1 MEGVYLTWLIS
12 ALAIG
17 VLLMPLV
24 KPPWARITLHGF
36 IDFLRRYWIH
46 ILMVLSIYNAKDFL
60 DEIDR
65 ILMANTGLD
74 MTPWIYAI
82 EGDMVLWVQQTFEAA
97 WLTTFL
103 THFYVVGFMVICY
116 VSIFYFAYFDDRYL
130 ADRIC
135 LTIFWVYILAIP
147 FYLFFNVRVTG
158 DHIPAMETLA
168 YDLTGEINDWFNRI
182 DPYTNGMP
190 SLHIGFPF
198 AVWLCLVRHDV
209 DGRWLVY
216 RRLVFSYVL
225 LTAFC
230 IIYLG
235 IHWFLDIVGGMAV
248 AAMGVHISDKM
259 ANPVWRVLD
268 ERTINARLA
277 TVLTNP
283 KKALLIIGGSLKI
296 GISRYSKPSSKE
308 TGAILA
314 AVILVV
320 AGVITWDLTHQSLP
334 ANGVQTPVKVS
345 AADGWLVTLD
355 DRETGALVVV
365 HDLSDLD
372 NELQITQP
380 IMDINS
386 KYDVKGDNLLMANA
400 SIMWLVNLNQP
411 YSTLLE
417 LPVSNPKDVG
427 LVSTKFIVLID
438 SNGLQ
443 YFDFKGQQV
452 PGPMVPNG
460 DKLLLFESSGESI
473 ALVLESEPSSVQLG
487 LMGAEGL
494 LTIPL
499 NVSAPISEDEVL
511 NQAGLFVDID
521 NASITDLVLDDHYL
535 AATVDV
541 NATSRLILLNRNSG
555 ESFLASDPK
564 YAAQDPYLGQGVL
577 MWSAYQNIDPMN
589 ASSKYQDREILL
601 LDLERNITEPLTAD
615 SLDQWSPMVLENH
628 YVYRQMNEDGTV
640 SVEVQQK
647 EATLKYYASTTLQIG
662 VILVISL
669 VFINLMQRQYEARKS

>member
-46 ILMVLSIYNAKDFL
+46 ILMVLSIYNSKDFL

-198 AVWLCLVRHDV
+198 AVWLCLIRHDV

-248 AAMGVHISDKM
+248 AAMAVHISDKM

-283 KKALLIIGGSLKI
+283 KKALLIIGGNLKT

-355 DRETGALVVV
+355 DRDTGALVVV

-380 IMDINS
+380 IMDIDS
-386 KYDVKGDNLLMANA
+386 KYDVKGDNLLMAN
-400 SIMWLVNLNQP
+400 SSTMWLINLNQP
-411 YSTLLE
+411 HLTLLE
-417 LPVSNPKDVG
+417 LSVSDPKDVG
-427 LVSTKFIVLID
+427 LVSTKFIALID

-443 YFDFKGQQV
+443 YFDFTGQQV
-452 PGPMVPNG
+452 PGPMVPTG
-460 DKLLLFESSGESI
+460 DKLLLFESKGESI

-511 NQAGLFVDID
+511 NQAGLFVDIE
-521 NASITDLVLDDHYL
+521 NASITDLVLDDDYL

-541 NATSRLILLNRNSG
+541 NATSRLVLLDRNSG

-577 MWSAYQNIDPMN
+577 MWSAYQNIDPLN

-647 EATLKYYASTTLQIG
+647 EATLKSYASITLQIG

-669 VFINLMQRQYEARKS
+669 VLINLMQRQYEARKS